1 MMPEN
6 QIELF
11 LFDRDPIFRLGLA
24 TAIADYEAVS
34 VELAA
39 ESIEDLFNSLDR
51 GTIPDILIIGWN
63 YDDSEADS
71 CEQLCQNL
79 LERFPELIILL
90 LASGLKTSELSKIQ
104 GLGVRGYCLKGTN
117 IDTLVFALNCLN
129 SGEIY
134 WQGDNSS
141 AAVAKK
147 RNVWRQALSG
157 LSQSGKEDIS
167 QDIQSIEN
175 FLAEN
180 SLPTLKRLLL
190 LGRKRELKAANW
202 VVDRLASEKPQE
214 EPLETS
220 GSSPLLSESPEIQL
234 LTTPQFAIAQ
244 ANPDSVVA
252 RIFNRVSRDI
262 SIGLVNSTNLW
273 LEIDILQPRKKQE
286 LLYIILEMLET
297 ILQDLDQ
304 EAELALQIRI
314 GLRNL
319 WSQSAMEFFF
329 SNYEN
334 VIEIDKIEFKKLFVQ
349 EYVSFQANIC
359 NKVYF
364 APELLTYLAWEYPL
378 TIDQVTYRVDS
389 PEAIARAVDLLH
401 NLLLRIGN
409 GIMQMMLNNFAD
421 IDVFKYK
428 LYLNNYRSSRAIAHF
443 RNEISWGYRSEKY
456 WLTPKDIF
464 ESSYKILTLSRG
476 KIIKLA
482 IYGPRVEELSR
493 LRGLPWFATIILELR
508 DAIAPRL
515 RSVLGLL
522 GTSLVF
528 TLTQIIGKGIGLIGK
543 GIIQG
548 LGSSIRDP
556 KSNNS
561 KRKI

>member
-11 LFDRDPIFRLGLA
+11 ILDRDPIFRLGLC
-24 TAIADYEAVS
+24 TAIADYEALS

-39 ESIEDLFNSLDR
+39 ESTENLLDTLDQ
-51 GTIPDILIIGWN
+51 GIIPDILIIGWS
-63 YDDSEADS
+63 YDDSESDS
-71 CEQLCQNL
+71 CWKLCQEL
-79 LERFPELIILL
+79 LERFPELNILL
-90 LASGLKTSELSKIQ
+90 LASGLKTPELSKIQ

-117 IDTLVFALNCLN
+117 IDTLVFALNCIR

-134 WQGDNSS
+134 WQGNNSTGL
-141 AAVAKK
+141 VEPNLWQK
-147 RNVWRQALSG
+147 ALS
-157 LSQSGKEDIS
+157 SFSNSGKEDIA
-167 QDIQSIEN
+167 QDIQAIDNS
-175 FLAEN
+175 LAED
-180 SLPTLKRLLL
+180 SLPSLKRLLL
-190 LGRKRELKAANW
+190 LGRKRELQAANW
-202 VVDRLASEKPQE
+202 LVGRLSSDEKTS
-214 EPLETS
+214 EPLSTS
-220 GSSPLLSESPEIQL
+220 GSSQVLNESKEIQL
-234 LTTPQFAIAQ
+234 STLPQFAIAQ
-244 ANPDSVVA
+244 DNPDSVVS

-262 SIGLVNSTNLW
+262 SIGLVNSTDLW
-273 LEIDILQPRKKQE
+273 LEIDILQPQKKQE
-286 LLYIILEMLET
+286 LLYLILETLVP
-297 ILQDLDQ
+297 ILQDLDR
-304 EAELALQIRI
+304 EAELALQVRV

-329 SNYEN
+329 ANYEN
-334 VIEIDKIEFKKLFVQ
+334 SLEIDKLEFKKLFVQ
-349 EYVSFQANIC
+349 EYVNFQENIC
-359 NKVYF
+359 SKIYF

-378 TIDQVTYRVDS
+378 TIDRVTYRVDS
-389 PEAIARAVDLLH
+389 PEAIARAVNLLH
-401 NLLLRIGN
+401 NLTLRIAN
-409 GIMQMMLNNFAD
+409 GIMQMLLNNFSD
-421 IDVFKYK
+421 IEIFKYK

-476 KIIKLA
+476 QIINLS

-493 LRGLPWFATIILELR
+493 LQGLPWLATIVLELR

-515 RSVLGLL
+515 RSVFGLV

-548 LGSSIRDP
+548 LGNSIKEP